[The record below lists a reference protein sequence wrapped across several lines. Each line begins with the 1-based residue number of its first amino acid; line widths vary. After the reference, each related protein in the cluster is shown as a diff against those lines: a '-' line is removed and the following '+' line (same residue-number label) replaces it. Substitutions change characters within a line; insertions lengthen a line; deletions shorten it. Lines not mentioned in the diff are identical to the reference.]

1 MQIDELVLSISTHRL
16 STYKRLFNEIVYEP
30 SKYDEHSKVLFY
42 LEIQSIYSHFF
53 IPMQTLEIVLRNR
66 IHHFQSEHWG
76 TSSWFKKLIAENCAT
91 DPTKNAFATAKKNI
105 VKDLKDKGISDR
117 GPYPSDFVGKL
128 NFGFWVELLQ
138 VDYRSTSF
146 WQFYGLKVFP
156 NKQKV
161 KLGEMYDLLHRIQGV
176 RNRLYHYEP
185 LWDTTKGFKHITD
198 FCNTLEDTYYLIIR
212 LIGYLSLEHKEQL
225 EDHIFFFN
233 LEIKDFEK
241 KYQKP

>member
-1 MQIDELVLSISTHRL
+1 MQIDELILSISTHRL

-30 SKYDEHSKVLFY
+30 SKYDEQSKVLFY

-66 IHHFQSEHWG
+66 IHHFQSVHWG
-76 TSSWFKKLIAENCAT
+76 TSNWFKKLIAQDYAT
-91 DPTKNAFATAKKNI
+91 NSTKSTFGTAKSNI
-105 VKDLKDKGISDR
+105 IKDLEDKGIVDR
-117 GPYPSDFVGKL
+117 ALYPTEFVSKL
-128 NFGFWVELLQ
+128 TFGFWVELLQ
-138 VDYRSTSF
+138 LEYRSTPF
-146 WQFYGLKVFP
+146 WQYNGQKVFP

-161 KLGEMYDLLHRIQGV
+161 KLGEIYDLLLRIKGV

-185 LWDTTKGFKHITD
+185 LWDTTKVFKDTAD
-198 FCNTLEDTYYLIIR
+198 FCSTLEGTYYLILQ

-225 EDHIFFFN
+225 EDPIFFFDLALN
-233 LEIKDFEK
+233 EFKK